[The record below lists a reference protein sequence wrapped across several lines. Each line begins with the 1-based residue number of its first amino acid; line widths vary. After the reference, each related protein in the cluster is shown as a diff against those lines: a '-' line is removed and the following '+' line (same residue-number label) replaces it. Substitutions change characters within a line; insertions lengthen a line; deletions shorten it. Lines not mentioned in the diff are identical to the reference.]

1 MTDAD
6 RQEPPDED
14 SFAERL
20 DFLCTNDPRG
30 PFSNPEVVRM
40 LEKEGMQAPSS
51 TYIWQLRTG
60 RSDNPTKKTMD
71 ALADMF
77 AVPRDYWA
85 NDATAAAVNVMINRL
100 NGLKAK
106 GATPEQLHRQLKK
119 FTQRMNQGVD
129 PEKLV
134 AQLEALERFNAAGVT
149 AADLERL
156 RDARVTAIA
165 KRAVGL
171 SPQGLDAAVAMIEHV
186 RRLEGLPP
194 QPAPSAEI

>member
-6 RQEPPDED
+6 RQEPPGDD

-20 DFLCTNDPRG
+20 NFLCTNDPRG

-40 LEKEGMQAPSS
+40 LEKEGMPAPSG

-106 GATPEQLHRQLKK
+106 GATPDQLHRQLKG

-134 AQLEALERFNAAGVT
+134 AQLEALERFKAAGVT
-149 AADLERL
+149 AADVERL
-156 RDARVTAIA
+156 KDARVTGIA
-165 KRAVGL
+165 MRAVGL
-171 SPQGLDAAVAMIEHV
+171 SPQGLDAAAAMIEHV

-194 QPAPSAEI
+194 EPSASADI